1 MKTNV
6 RIYLL
11 CCLLSNMANVSSA
24 AVKNIGDDV
33 LSDKIRA
40 GYMGTKNL
48 DVLPRMAQAG
58 MNTALVKFGE
68 LHTPMRPKE
77 QQLLLKWARA
87 CEQAGVRFMPVINLW
102 GRLEKTWI
110 RPRYR
115 LYYDGV
121 KFGQTPCPLETSVY
135 KLAVHDRVLEL
146 AMLSRS
152 VPIAGVAI
160 DLEMYGADTA
170 SYPDYCL
177 CDYCFERFLAGRS
190 VSEPMVLGKRQNY
203 LVKSKQVEDYR
214 AFTADYIAQ
223 LAQETKGQ
231 LKATVP
237 DFVMGAL
244 HIDMDRTYDRGLLKG
259 LGDANKAVLAF
270 TESTYKTGYS
280 SYIQKTQKRFNNE
293 KINAQLI
300 VGIWQNK
307 FPPENLAEQYY
318 YCARDSGG
326 YWIYTMQSLSKYT
339 KLTLPFDKERYWQA
353 IRKANDELDKL
364 AADPD
369 YKSLLKMRSF
379 EIPVSEIS
387 FDKIT
392 VEPVEYVG
400 DRYRIDK
407 NIEPVTLRFFNKLV
421 FVAKKGDKLEFKIGF
436 GKKRGAGTSY
446 VEAGLVSRIGTVLAE
461 DRASFLSRADLKA
474 IAPYSGAYVIAVQSH
489 GNSAKIVGFSHPYSV
504 NADKMAHFLKPGG
517 SLYLYKPADSDSATV
532 EFFVDG
538 VGESVSATFKNE
550 SGNVL
555 GMYDIVGRQTI
566 TVPLVKSRKGEIIE
580 LKIQPRSGTHFE
592 DVRIKVVSGLE
603 KYISPAKAGLV
614 RKLRR

>member
-1 MKTNV
+1 
-6 RIYLL
+6 
-11 CCLLSNMANVSSA
+11 
-24 AVKNIGDDV
+24 
-33 LSDKIRA
+33 
-40 GYMGTKNL
+40 
-48 DVLPRMAQAG
+48 
-58 MNTALVKFGE
+58 
-68 LHTPMRPKE
+68 MRHS
-77 QQLLLKWARA
+77 
-87 CEQAGVRFMPVINLW
+87 
-102 GRLEKTWI
+102 T
-110 RPRYR
+110 
-115 LYYDGV
+115 
-121 KFGQTPCPLETSVY
+121 
-135 KLAVHDRVLEL
+135 AVHLL
-146 AMLSRS
+146 RS
-152 VPIAGVAI
+152 GVDIVTIANWLGHVSINTTNKYIAI
-160 DLEMYGADTA
+160 DLEMYGADTT

-203 LVKSKQVEDYR
+203 LVKSKQVEAYR
-214 AFTADYIAQ
+214 AFTEDYIAQ
-223 LAQETKGQ
+223 LAKKTKEQ
-231 LKATVP
+231 LEAIAP
-237 DFVMGAL
+237 NFIIGAL
-244 HIDMDRTYDRGLLKG
+244 DLDLDRVYNRGLAKG
-259 LGDANKAVLAF
+259 LGSGHAPVLAF
-270 TESTYKTGYS
+270 TEMTYSTGFS
-280 SYIQKTQKRFNNE
+280 SYIDETQKRFRDSGTNTV
-293 KINAQLI
+293 LV

-318 YCARDSGG
+318 HCARDSGG

-364 AADPD
+364 AADPG

-379 EIPVSEIS
+379 EVPVSEIS

-421 FVAKKGDKLEFKIGF
+421 FVAKKGDKLGFKIGF

-474 IAPYSGAYVIAVQSH
+474 IAPYSGTYVIAVQSY

-504 NADKMAHFLKPGG
+504 NADKMAHFLKPSS
-517 SLYLYKPADSDSATV
+517 SLYLYKPADSDSAKV
-532 EFFVDG
+532 EFYVDG

-550 SGNVL
+550 SGNIL

-580 LKIQPRSGTHFE
+580 LKIQPRPGTHFE